1 MDNGSPESGF
11 RLQNKRGP
19 LMNEN
24 SKAPTSTTPMGNT
37 SMKPSVLERGIGE
50 NAAAKLR
57 EHHPEQHKRMRE
69 HLQRK
74 RTESGHAR
82 G

>member
-1 MDNGSPESGF
+1 MSE
-11 RLQNKRGP
+11 NKRP
-19 LMNEN
+19 SER
-24 SKAPTSTTPMGNT
+24 TTRPEGNT

-50 NAAAKLR
+50 NVAAKLR
-57 EHHPEQHKRMRE
+57 ADHPEQHKRVRE

-82 G
+82 D